1 MKKPKL
7 IWVDTEDPLILAARM
22 DAYYMYDGTEC
33 DPVFNE
39 KTINPIQAWC
49 EQTNCGVRISFDMFR
64 FKNQAHKTM
73 FLLRWG

>member
-22 DAYYMYDGTEC
+22 DAYYIYEKAEC
-33 DPVFNE
+33 DPVLNE
-39 KTINPIQAWC
+39 QTMDPIQAWC

-64 FKNQAHKTM
+64 FKNQAQKTM